1 MDELKAAG
9 LLDSGPAISIYQ
21 FRDSNRNGGDGDEGS
36 EGGGAQL
43 ELIESPE
50 DDGREPAERL
60 NSPSTSLDDPE
71 PLDSDGGEEERA

>member
-1 MDELKAAG
+1 
-9 LLDSGPAISIYQ
+9 
-21 FRDSNRNGGDGDEGS
+21 
-36 EGGGAQL
+36 
-43 ELIESPE
+43 LIESPE